1 MLALYKMMFGYAASD
16 DPIPMWLISATVEV
30 IPLTCHTI
38 FTSLTRNVNGFE

>member
-16 DPIPMWLISATVEV
+16 DPIPMWVISAIVEV
-30 IPLTCHTI
+30 IPLTCHMI